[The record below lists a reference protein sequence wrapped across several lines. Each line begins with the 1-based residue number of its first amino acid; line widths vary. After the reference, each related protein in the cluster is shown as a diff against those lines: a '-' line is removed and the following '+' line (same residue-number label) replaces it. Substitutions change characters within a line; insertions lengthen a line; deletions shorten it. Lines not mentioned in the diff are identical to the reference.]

1 MTDFTE
7 FQYSSFGGTKSLK
20 KVTNFKNPSQKAL
33 GNSLNY
39 QSKKTVMKYSINK
52 DLVLFLEFYAH
63 QKLDSNLI
71 IFEL

>member
-33 GNSLNY
+33 GDSLNY
-39 QSKKTVMKYSINK
+39 Q
-52 DLVLFLEFYAH
+52 
-63 QKLDSNLI
+63 
-71 IFEL
+71 